1 MDPDAI
7 DISDVSS
14 SELSSEWDSSDDE
27 IVESINDLTI
37 ALQNAGISTEKDEV
51 CNHDRVILILNVYL
65 QENEQQM
72 NSVDSMHI

>member
-37 ALQNAGISTEKDEV
+37 ALQNAGISTEKDGV

>member
-51 CNHDRVILILNVYL
+51 CNHDRDILILNAYL
-65 QENEQQM
+65 
-72 NSVDSMHI
+72 